1 MKFEELFALGYEYDR
16 TALSHAIQQINDY
29 NNTPTSKE
37 RERAGELA
45 HDKVVQSNEKEK
57 DIFEKH
63 LIELQK
69 EKVLQLSYRVAKVM
83 TKVDD
88 ELKNEIYNCVINE
101 VKRIIDE
108 LSNKY

>member
-1 MKFEELFALGYEYDR
+1 MKFEELFALGYEYDC

-45 HDKVVQSNEKEK
+45 HNKVVQSNEKEK

-63 LIELQK
+63 LVALQK
-69 EKVLQLSYRVAKVM
+69 EKMLQLSYRANKVNVE
-83 TKVDD
+83 VDN
-88 ELKNEIYNCVINE
+88 EHKNEIYNCVINE

-108 LSNKY
+108 LS